1 MSLCSSIHDCKS
13 YIFMRTLLVL
23 LLFGSTALCGSIIK
37 TLPGFPGIL
46 PFKLETGYI
55 KVESSEFFYYFVESQ
70 GNPSRDPLILHQL
83 GGPGCSGLIGF
94 LKQIGP
100 LVFNLSTYGAI
111 LPSLQLAPYSWTEIS
126 SVIFI
131 DAPIGTGFSYSNN
144 PEDYFLSSD
153 TNTAWMVNKFIR
165 KHFNDESKWLEDH
178 SEFKE
183 NPFIIGGDSYG
194 GLLAP
199 IYVQEILEG
208 NKMGQEPFINLK
220 GFYVG
225 SGHTDT
231 DIEKNSIIPY
241 VYHMGLISDDQYE
254 RVKESCGGNYV
265 HVNATN
271 TNCLNDIAKIAQC
284 TKHINIHHI
293 LRTYCKK
300 YLVKS
305 KKDNQIQARRSTEE
319 MSFCDE
325 NIPAIAIQNWA
336 NNKIVQDALQVRKGT
351 FKKWYRCNFED
362 VGEGTYT
369 NNVKSAVGYHKNL
382 TNSSIEVLV
391 YIGDHEIAIP
401 HISAERWIKS
411 LNLTLHS
418 DWRPWYTA
426 DQVAGYTMTYKNFNY
441 RLTYAT
447 VKGAGHSPT
456 EYKRKECY
464 AMIQR
469 WMNKSPL

>member
-83 GGPGCSGLIGF
+83 GGPGCSGLNGF

-153 TNTAWMVNKFIR
+153 TNTAWMVNKFMR
-165 KHFNDESKWLEDH
+165 KMFIGINCLKVLIIMQWLEDH

-241 VYHMGLISDDQYE
+241 VYHMGLISDDLYE
-254 RVKESCGGNYV
+254 RAKESCGGNYV

-271 TNCLNDIAKIAQC
+271 TNCLNDIAKIAQ
-284 TKHINIHHI
+284 
-293 LRTYCKK
+293 
-300 YLVKS
+300 
-305 KKDNQIQARRSTEE
+305 
-319 MSFCDE
+319 

>member
-55 KVESSEFFYYFVESQ
+55 KVESSEFFYYFIESQ
-70 GNPSRDPLILHQL
+70 RNPSKDPLILHQL
-83 GGPGCSGLIGF
+83 GGPGCSGLNGF
-94 LKQIGP
+94 FRQIGP
-100 LVFNLSTYGAI
+100 LVFNLSTHGAI

-131 DAPIGTGFSYSNN
+131 DAPIGTGFSYSTNS
-144 PEDYFLSSD
+144 EDYFLSSD
-153 TNTAWMVNKFIR
+153 TNTAWMVNKFMR
-165 KHFNDESKWLEDH
+165 KWLEDH

-183 NPFIIGGDSYG
+183 NPFIVGGDSYG

-199 IYVQEILEG
+199 LYVQEILEG

-220 GFYVG
+220 RFYVG

-231 DIEKNSIIPY
+231 DIEENSKIPY
-241 VYHMGLISDDQYE
+241 VYHMGLISDDLYE
-254 RVKESCGGNYV
+254 RAKESCGGKYV
-265 HVNATN
+265 NVDATD
-271 TNCLNDIAKIAQC
+271 TDCLNDLAKIAQC
-284 TKHINIHHI
+284 TKHINKYHI
-293 LRTYCKK
+293 LRTNCERDR
-300 YLVKS
+300 VNS

-319 MSFCDE
+319 MSWCE
-325 NIPAIAIQNWA
+325 EYIPDLAIQNWA
-336 NNKIVQDALQVRKGT
+336 SNKRVQDALQIRQGT
-351 FKKWYRCNFED
+351 YKNWHRCNFEEVRD
-362 VGEGTYT
+362 GTYI
-369 NNVKSAVGYHKNL
+369 NNVKSVIGHYKNL
-382 TNSSIEVLV
+382 INSSIEVLV
-391 YIGDHEIAIP
+391 YIGDHELEIP
-401 HISAERWIKS
+401 HISAEQWIKS
-411 LNLTLHS
+411 LNLTVHS
-418 DWRPWYTA
+418 DWRPWYAA

-464 AMIQR
+464 SMIQR
-469 WMNKSPL
+469 WMNNSPL